1 MKLRLSKQKISTTML
16 ISMTDV
22 IFLLIIFLLIVS
34 NFSSQTGLP
43 IRLPGSQS
51 ASRHSLQ
58 HIHITF
64 FSDDT
69 IFYNEE
75 PVNLEMLADM
85 LRADFEDPEQV
96 VRLSAEENL
105 PLQKVIRIM
114 DTIRAAGY
122 EKIFVAT
129 EIDPSAEA
137 GER

>member
-1 MKLRLSKQKISTTML
+1 MKLRISKQKISTTML

-58 HIHITF
+58 HINISF
-64 FSDDT
+64 FSDGR
-69 IFYNEE
+69 IFYNDE
-75 PVNLEMLADM
+75 PVNLERLAE
-85 LRADFEDPEQV
+85 LLQADYEDPEQV

-105 PLQKVIRIM
+105 PLQNVIRIM
-114 DTIRAAGY
+114 DIIRAAGY

-129 EIDPSAEA
+129 EVDPGVEAAE
-137 GER
+137 R

>member
-1 MKLRLSKQKISTTML
+1 ML

-58 HIHITF
+58 HIHISF
-64 FSDDT
+64 FSDDLV
-69 IFYNEE
+69 FYNEN
-75 PVNLEMLADM
+75 PVSMEDLA
-85 LRADFEDPEQV
+85 LHLQSDFVDIEQV
-96 VRLSAEENL
+96 VRLSAEENI
-105 PLQKVIRIM
+105 PLQKVINLM
-114 DTIRAAGY
+114 DIIRAAGY

-129 EIDPSAEA
+129 EVATPAEA
-137 GER
+137 QER